1 MENGFVGFLIPA
13 KSENDANN
21 IISQFDCVI
30 ADSECDL
37 SNAYSIAGIPVID
50 DINAFCKDF
59 EQLLAKYSQK
69 LYNMINEE

>member
-1 MENGFVGFLIPA
+1 MEYGFVGFLIPA

-21 IISQFDCVI
+21 IISQIDCIV
-30 ADSECDL
+30 ANSECNL

-69 LYNMINEE
+69 LYNMIYEE

>member
-1 MENGFVGFLIPA
+1 MEYGFVGFLIPA

-21 IISQFDCVI
+21 IISQIDCII
-30 ADSECDL
+30 ANSECNL
-37 SNAYSIAGIPVID
+37 SNAYSIAGIPEID

-69 LYNMINEE
+69 LYYII

>member
-1 MENGFVGFLIPA
+1 MEYGFVGFLIPA

-21 IISQFDCVI
+21 IISQIDCTIVN
-30 ADSECDL
+30 SECNL

-50 DINAFCKDF
+50 DINIFCKDF

-69 LYNMINEE
+69 LYNMIDEE

>member
-1 MENGFVGFLIPA
+1 MEYGFIGFLIPA

-21 IISQFDCVI
+21 IISQINCVI

-37 SNAYSIAGIPVID
+37 SNAYGIAGIPVID

-69 LYNMINEE
+69 LHNMINEE

>member
-1 MENGFVGFLIPA
+1 MEYGFVGLLIPA

-21 IISQFDCVI
+21 IICQIDCI
-30 ADSECDL
+30 LADSECDL

-50 DINAFCKDF
+50 DIKAFCKDF

-69 LYNMINEE
+69 LHNMIDEE

>member
-1 MENGFVGFLIPA
+1 MEYGFVGFLIPA

-21 IISQFDCVI
+21 IISQIDCII

-37 SNAYSIAGIPVID
+37 SNAYSIASIPAID
-50 DINAFCKDF
+50 NINAFCKDF

-69 LYNMINEE
+69 LHNNI

>member
-1 MENGFVGFLIPA
+1 MEYGFVGFLIPA

-21 IISQFDCVI
+21 IISQIDCII

-37 SNAYSIAGIPVID
+37 SNAYGIAGIPVID

-69 LYNMINEE
+69 LHNNI

>member
-1 MENGFVGFLIPA
+1 MEYGFVGFLIPS

-21 IISQFDCVI
+21 IISQIDYII

-59 EQLLAKYSQK
+59 EQFLAKYSQK
-69 LYNMINEE
+69 LHNNI

>member
-1 MENGFVGFLIPA
+1 MEYSFVGFLIPA

-21 IISQFDCVI
+21 IICQIDCII

-59 EQLLAKYSQK
+59 EQFLAKYSQK
-69 LYNMINEE
+69 LHNMIDEE

>member
-1 MENGFVGFLIPA
+1 MEYGFIGFLIPA
-13 KSENDANN
+13 KSEKDANN
-21 IISQFDCVI
+21 IISQIDCVI

-37 SNAYSIAGIPVID
+37 SNAYSIAGIPVFD

-69 LYNMINEE
+69 LHNNI

>member
-1 MENGFVGFLIPA
+1 MEYGFVGFLIPA

-21 IISQFDCVI
+21 IISQIDCTIVN
-30 ADSECDL
+30 SECNL

-69 LYNMINEE
+69 LYNMIDEE

>member
-1 MENGFVGFLIPA
+1 MEYGFVGFLIPA

-21 IISQFDCVI
+21 IISQIDCVV
-30 ADSECDL
+30 ANSECNL

-69 LYNMINEE
+69 LYNMIYEE

>member
-1 MENGFVGFLIPA
+1 MEYGFVGFLTPA

-21 IISQFDCVI
+21 IISQINYII
-30 ADSECDL
+30 ANSECNL
-37 SNAYSIAGIPVID
+37 SNAYNIAGIPVID

-69 LYNMINEE
+69 LYNMIDEE

>member
-1 MENGFVGFLIPA
+1 MEYGFVCFLIPA

-21 IISQFDCVI
+21 IISQIDCII
-30 ADSECDL
+30 ANSECNL
-37 SNAYSIAGIPVID
+37 SNAYSIAGIPEID

-69 LYNMINEE
+69 LHNMIDEE

>member
-1 MENGFVGFLIPA
+1 MEYGFVGFLIPA

-21 IISQFDCVI
+21 IISQIDCTIVN
-30 ADSECDL
+30 SECNL

-50 DINAFCKDF
+50 DINIFCKDF

-69 LYNMINEE
+69 LYNMIGEE